1 MANKI
6 VLKKSSV
13 AAKVPLATDLDVGE
27 IAVNLV
33 DKKLYSKDAGG
44 TVILVGTGS
53 AATVAGSNTQIQY
66 NNSGAF
72 GASAGLT
79 FDGTNFATT
88 GTATAKSFIPT
99 SATIPAI
106 GMYKYDSTT
115 LGLSAGYST
124 PLTKMNNVG
133 LSVGLYST
141 TPTAKIHINSNY
153 DYGSSYTATTTNGIG
168 LYNEGGTITIDGI
181 NSYAS
186 TINWFNVNSLR
197 ATNLSFNYVD
207 WSFTTVTNAATLYIE
222 GVPAG
227 STNGANTTGITN
239 PYALYVAS
247 GKSYFGGSITSI
259 GTSIFSGNNKFGSTA
274 TPTVPVDVAGAVLAS
289 GNITG
294 GYNNPANGT
303 TAMAFGSYNVV
314 KVTPN
319 ASATY
324 TTTIPAAGTRL
335 TLIVLTSGTSSYTI
349 TFGTGFKTTGTLVTG
364 TTSARYFNISFV
376 SDGSNVI
383 ETGRTVA
390 IA

>member
-99 SATIPAI
+99 STTIPYF
-106 GMYKYDSTT
+106 GLYKFDANS
-115 LGLSAGYST
+115 LGLSVFGVGMGVIGNYGFGAG
-124 PLTKMNNVG
+124 LTA
-133 LSVGLYST
+133 S
-141 TPTAKIHINSNY
+141 PTAKIHINIGYNL
-153 DYGSSYTATTTNGIG
+153 GGFSYTATTTNALGF
-168 LYNEGGTITIDGI
+168 YNEGGLIAADGI
-181 NSYAS
+181 NSYAG
-186 TINWFNVNSLR
+186 TINWFNANSIKS
-197 ATNLSFNYVD
+197 NSLSFNYVD
-207 WSFTTVTNAATLYIE
+207 NANTSVTNAVTWYIE
-222 GVPAG
+222 GAPIGTNIG
-227 STNGANTTGITN
+227 SNLTLITN
-239 PYALYVAS
+239 AYSIYVAS

-303 TAMAFGSYNVV
+303 TTMAFGSFNVV

-335 TLIVLTSGTSSYTI
+335 TLIVLTSGTNSYTI